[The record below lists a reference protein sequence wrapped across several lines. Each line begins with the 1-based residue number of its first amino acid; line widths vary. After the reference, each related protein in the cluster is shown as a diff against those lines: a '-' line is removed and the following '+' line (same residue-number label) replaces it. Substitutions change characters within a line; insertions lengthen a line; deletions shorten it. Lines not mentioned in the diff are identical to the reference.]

1 MKNEIDFEKA
11 YGYISID
18 GEGQFIKTTPDGEWE
33 LFTVDDDT
41 VETYKKGKT
50 RWFRKVKKTKP
61 EIITLRFKESK
72 FKRFIK
78 FILKFTHYERDKK
91 IFKKER

>member
-41 VETYKKGKT
+41 V
-50 RWFRKVKKTKP
+50 
-61 EIITLRFKESK
+61 RFKKESK

-78 FILKFTHYERDKK
+78 FMLKFTHYERDKK